1 MNKNHGQAISQLSW
15 SDACVFHSVIG
26 YHWIIDNWCNSR
38 VIADCGC
45 GLCAGV
51 HLKPERDE
59 GAGADR
65 ERVYSAMQCP
75 IKYWD
80 RGANQNTL
88 LTFDPGEQYIGV
100 LKRKGKFFLYKNYN
114 VPLFWSNNHGF
125 GCLSGHCCIQKFLI
139 CL

>member
-1 MNKNHGQAISQLSW
+1 M
-15 SDACVFHSVIG
+15 
-26 YHWIIDNWCNSR
+26 
-38 VIADCGC
+38 
-45 GLCAGV
+45 
-51 HLKPERDE
+51 HLKPVRDE

-100 LKRKGKFFLYKNYN
+100 LKRKGKIFHYKNY
-114 VPLFWSNNHGF
+114 LCF
-125 GCLSGHCCIQKFLI
+125 GVMIMVLAVSLVTAVFKSP
-139 CL
+139 